1 MGSPL
6 APILAEIYLSNFENK
21 NIFIDISLKKCF
33 IIDMSMTYL

>member
-21 NIFIDISLKKCF
+21 NIIIDISLKEF
-33 IIDMSMTYL
+33 FLL